1 MVKASRMPDFSA
13 MGTIESELFQEVQ
26 RRLRYKNGNI
36 SDISEIEQLKMETLD
51 LLESL
56 GYPMDEF
63 GTYLYKDVITT
74 IREQLG
80 VVETR

>member
-36 SDISEIEQLKMETLD
+36 RL
-51 LLESL
+51 
-56 GYPMDEF
+56 
-63 GTYLYKDVITT
+63 
-74 IREQLG
+74 IRKSWLSNG
-80 VVETR
+80 

>member
-36 SDISEIEQLKMETLD
+36 SDISEIEQLK
-51 LLESL
+51 
-56 GYPMDEF
+56 
-63 GTYLYKDVITT
+63 I
-74 IREQLG
+74 
-80 VVETR
+80 